1 MAYAAGPSRAGTAPL
16 PLLFLR
22 AARNHPILMR
32 LGYLYSRYP
41 VISQTFCDAEMLALE
56 RLDFELEIGSI
67 YPPLS
72 SLRHEY
78 ISCLRA
84 PIHYAPPQE
93 ILKISEKNAKIAG
106 KWPRHLVDRH
116 ERKYGPGVKAEQRA
130 RNALYFANLFTRSGV
145 DHFHV
150 HFANRAAHTAI
161 FLKEISGIPF
171 SVTAHGQDFMKDLGN
186 DDLLREIC
194 AAAEFVAAETD
205 YSRDLLCRR
214 CPDSAAKIH
223 RVYNGIDLERF
234 STIND
239 ETAHPAG
246 PSRTGIAPYQMPRI
260 ISIGRLVAF
269 KGFDCLIDACAELA
283 RRGFDFTCEIIGD
296 GPLRDDLQAKIA
308 TLSLSDRVNL
318 LGSLS
323 QGAVLKKLR
332 TADVFALASVTDPQG
347 ASDVFPTVIIE
358 AMAMAR
364 PVVSTRLAGIPESV
378 VHDETG
384 LLVAPGDTMALAE
397 ALAHLIQDRELR
409 SRYGRAGRARV
420 ERHFQIDRT
429 VAPLIELLQKTSG
442 VSAKS
447 NQRRASHSEAATG
460 IAYLIDRWPDKDL
473 PLLERELEEMKRRNR
488 AIVPFVGEL
497 DAAARLTRK
506 MEQIAPQLEFL
517 PDAMVIEAEWRANL
531 ALAQKLEEGRA
542 QEEQRA
548 PGGIFLRQARFALA
562 LRRPLLEK
570 KVSHVH
576 ATSSRALV
584 CALILREIANVSVSA
599 TIEPRPE
606 LPQNWIVSALPKCNG
621 GRLSDRKLLRNR
633 DSSFLFDKAA
643 LRSGPRK
650 AVGLLGKKI
659 GIDLIRFRRTAGF
672 WQEWSE
678 LLVRWSQGERG
689 TEILSGSRTDK
700 VPVGPT
706 PCGGCAK
713 T

>member
-1 MAYAAGPSRAGTAPL
+1 
-16 PLLFLR
+16 
-22 AARNHPILMR
+22 MR

-56 RLDFELEIGSI
+56 RLGIELEIGSI
-67 YPPLS
+67 YPPLT
-72 SLRHEY
+72 SLRHEH

-84 PIHYAPPQE
+84 PIHYAPPQD
-93 ILKISEKNAKIAG
+93 ILKISEKNAKMAG
-106 KWPRHLVDRH
+106 KWPRGLVDRH
-116 ERKYGPGVKAEQRA
+116 EQKYGPSVKAEQRA
-130 RNALYFANLFTRSGV
+130 RNALYFADLFARNGV

-205 YSRDLLCRR
+205 YSRELLCQR

-234 STIND
+234 
-239 ETAHPAG
+239 PAPVSSKSG
-246 PSRTGIAPYQMPRI
+246 TTPRI
-260 ISIGRLVAF
+260 ISVGRLVAF
-269 KGFDCLIDACAELA
+269 KGFEDLIDACAELA
-283 RRGFDFTCEIIGD
+283 RRGLDFTCEIIGD
-296 GPLRDDLQAKIA
+296 GPLRSDLQARIA
-308 TLSLSDRVNL
+308 TLNLSDRVHL

-323 QGAVLKKLR
+323 QGAVLEKLW
-332 TADVFALASVTDPQG
+332 TADVFALASVTDAQG

-358 AMAMAR
+358 AMAAAR

-378 VHDETG
+378 VHRETG

-397 ALAHLIQDRELR
+397 ALGQLIKDPELR
-409 SRYGRAGRARV
+409 LRYGRAGRARL
-420 ERHFQIDRT
+420 EQHFQIERT
-429 VAPLIELLQKTSG
+429 VAPLMELLQKTS
-442 VSAKS
+442 VVAAKS
-447 NQRRASHSEAATG
+447 NQHRTSPSEVATG

-473 PLLERELEEMKRRNR
+473 PLLEREVEEMKRRNL
-488 AIVPFVGEL
+488 AIVPIVCEF
-497 DAAARLTRK
+497 DAASRLTRK

-517 PDAMVIEAEWRANL
+517 PDAMVIEAEWRANPT
-531 ALAQKLEEGRA
+531 LAQKLEEERA

-562 LRRPLLEK
+562 LRKPLLEK

-584 CALILREIANVSVSA
+584 CALILQKIASVSVSA

-606 LPQNWIVSALPKCNG
+606 LPQNWIVSALRKCKG
-621 GRLSDRKLLRNR
+621 GRLSDRRLLR
-633 DSSFLFDKAA
+633 DPSSSFLFDKAG
-643 LRSGPRK
+643 LRFSPRK
-650 AVGLLGKKI
+650 TVGLLGQKI
-659 GIDLIRFRRTAGF
+659 GIDLRHLGVAQSF
-672 WQEWSE
+672 WQEWAE
-678 LLVRWSQGERG
+678 LLPQWSQ
-689 TEILSGSRTDK
+689 
-700 VPVGPT
+700 
-706 PCGGCAK
+706 
-713 T
+713 

>member
-1 MAYAAGPSRAGTAPL
+1 M
-16 PLLFLR
+16 LFLR
-22 AARNHPILMR
+22 AARNHPIVMR

-56 RLDFELEIGSI
+56 RLGIELEIGSI
-67 YPPLS
+67 YPPLT
-72 SLRHEY
+72 SLRHEH

-93 ILKISEKNAKIAG
+93 ILKISEKNAKMAG
-106 KWPRHLVDRH
+106 KWPRGLVDRH
-116 ERKYGPGVKAEQRA
+116 EQKYGPSVKAEQRA
-130 RNALYFANLFTRSGV
+130 RNALYFADLFARNGV

-205 YSRDLLCRR
+205 YSHELLCQR

-234 STIND
+234 
-239 ETAHPAG
+239 PAPLSSKSG
-246 PSRTGIAPYQMPRI
+246 TTPRI
-260 ISIGRLVAF
+260 ISVGRLVAF
-269 KGFDCLIDACAELA
+269 KGFEDLIDACAELA
-283 RRGFDFTCEIIGD
+283 RRGLDFTCEIIGD
-296 GPLRDDLQAKIA
+296 GPLRSGLQGRIA
-308 TLSLSDRVNL
+308 TLNLSDRVHL

-323 QGAVLKKLR
+323 QGAVLERLR
-332 TADVFALASVTDPQG
+332 TADVFALASMTDAQG

-358 AMAMAR
+358 AMAAAQ
-364 PVVSTRLAGIPESV
+364 PVVSTRLAGIPEAV
-378 VHDETG
+378 VHGETG
-384 LLVAPGDTMALAE
+384 LLVAPDDAMALAQ
-397 ALAHLIQDRELR
+397 AVGQLIQDPELR
-409 SRYGRAGRARV
+409 LRYGRAGRARL
-420 ERHFQIDRT
+420 EQHFQIERT
-429 VAPLIELLQKTSG
+429 VGPLIELLQKRSD

-447 NQRRASHSEAATG
+447 NQQRTSHSEVATG

-473 PLLERELEEMKRRNR
+473 PLLEREIEEMKRRNL
-488 AIVPFVGEL
+488 AIAPIVCEF

-517 PDAMVIEAEWRANL
+517 PDAMVIEAEWRANPT
-531 ALAQKLEEGRA
+531 LAQKLEEERA

-562 LRRPLLEK
+562 LRKPLLEK

-584 CALILREIANVSVSA
+584 CGLILQKIANVSVSA

-606 LPQNWIVSALPKCNG
+606 LPQNWIVSALRKCKG
-621 GRLSDRKLLRNR
+621 GRLSDRRLFR
-633 DSSFLFDKAA
+633 DPSSSFLFDKAA
-643 LRSGPRK
+643 LRFGPRK
-650 AVGLLGKKI
+650 TVGLLGQKI
-659 GIDLIRFRRTAGF
+659 GIDLSHLGVAQSF
-672 WQEWSE
+672 WQDWAE
-678 LLVRWSQGERG
+678 LLPQWRQ
-689 TEILSGSRTDK
+689 
-700 VPVGPT
+700 
-706 PCGGCAK
+706 
-713 T
+713 

>member
-1 MAYAAGPSRAGTAPL
+1 
-16 PLLFLR
+16 
-22 AARNHPILMR
+22 MR

-56 RLDFELEIGSI
+56 RLGIELEIGSI
-67 YPPLS
+67 YPPLT
-72 SLRHEY
+72 SLRHEH

-93 ILKISEKNAKIAG
+93 ILKISEKNAKMAG
-106 KWPRHLVDRH
+106 KWPRGLVDRH
-116 ERKYGPGVKAEQRA
+116 EQKYGPSVKAEQRA
-130 RNALYFANLFTRSGV
+130 RNALYFADLFARNGV

-205 YSRDLLCRR
+205 YSRELLCQR

-234 STIND
+234 
-239 ETAHPAG
+239 PAPLSSKSG
-246 PSRTGIAPYQMPRI
+246 TTPRI
-260 ISIGRLVAF
+260 ISVGRLVAF
-269 KGFDCLIDACAELA
+269 KGFEDLIDACAELA
-283 RRGFDFTCEIIGD
+283 RRGLDFTCEIIGD
-296 GPLRDDLQAKIA
+296 GPLRSGLQARIA
-308 TLSLSDRVNL
+308 TLNLSNRVHL

-323 QGAVLKKLR
+323 QGAVLEKLR
-332 TADVFALASVTDPQG
+332 TADVFALASMTDAQG

-358 AMAMAR
+358 AMAAAR

-378 VHDETG
+378 VHRETG

-397 ALAHLIQDRELR
+397 ALGQLIKDPELR
-409 SRYGRAGRARV
+409 LRYGRAGRARL
-420 ERHFQIDRT
+420 EQHFRIERT
-429 VAPLIELLQKTSG
+429 VAPLMELLQKTSV

-447 NQRRASHSEAATG
+447 NQQRTSHSEVATG

-473 PLLERELEEMKRRNR
+473 PLLEREVEEMNRRNL
-488 AIVPFVGEL
+488 AIVPIVCEF
-497 DAAARLTRK
+497 DAASRLTRK

-517 PDAMVIEAEWRANL
+517 PDAMVIEAEWRANPT
-531 ALAQKLEEGRA
+531 LAQKLEEERA

-562 LRRPLLEK
+562 LRKPLLEK

-584 CALILREIANVSVSA
+584 CALILQKIASVSVSA

-606 LPQNWIVSALPKCNG
+606 LPQNWIVSALRKCKG
-621 GRLSDRKLLRNR
+621 GRLSDRRLLR
-633 DSSFLFDKAA
+633 DPSSSFLFDKAG
-643 LRSGPRK
+643 LRFSPRK
-650 AVGLLGKKI
+650 TVGLLGQKI
-659 GIDLIRFRRTAGF
+659 GIDLSHLGVAQSF
-672 WQEWSE
+672 WQEWAE
-678 LLVRWSQGERG
+678 LLPQWSQ
-689 TEILSGSRTDK
+689 
-700 VPVGPT
+700 
-706 PCGGCAK
+706 
-713 T
+713 